1 MVTESASNH
10 ASKAPGAAIANGR
23 SGSYFK
29 VMSQIVSG
37 RFAFVLVT
45 TLLLA
50 ACSTAQPSVY
60 APMASR
66 DGYAEESLGKGLYRV
81 AFQGNGVTSKE
92 RVQNYCL
99 YRAAELTLAQG
110 SERFAVHDKETKQ
123 FTQVTRDYYDGWGY
137 PYYGR
142 RSYYRPYPGPPS
154 RSERT
159 TFRAELTIEPFS
171 GPGTPGDSET
181 AFQVYEAQAVVDQF
195 APQIVRPQDQPQ

>member
-66 DGYAEESLGKGLYRV
+66 DGYAE
-81 AFQGNGVTSKE
+81 
-92 RVQNYCL
+92 
-99 YRAAELTLAQG
+99 
-110 SERFAVHDKETKQ
+110 
-123 FTQVTRDYYDGWGY
+123 
-137 PYYGR
+137 
-142 RSYYRPYPGPPS
+142 
-154 RSERT
+154 
-159 TFRAELTIEPFS
+159 IEVKHSFDA
-171 GPGTPGDSET
+171 GPGDVICMKTGGILSVRNESGAFAMSLHTSGRHLNHTGRSQFDPET
-181 AFQVYEAQAVVDQF
+181 NEARAFVVRVD
-195 APQIVRPQDQPQ
+195 